1 VIPDS
6 AADVRRA
13 EAPEY
18 SVVPDYETVIG
29 LTNELSGSR
38 YYVKRVIENPPRG
51 GRRASLV
58 NRYWD
63 IAGYYYDR
71 VFPIDFHITVTGE
84 EEYQG
89 GIRAHAGS
97 TTAQVTVQGSYVE
110 SDVGTPGG
118 EPDMKGQIE
127 RRWEALSELVAKTL
141 NALPQAARPYAP
153 PQDPGWTYQMPAEPP
168 TSPPSPAPPAFQTPA
183 ASAVPAASSADE
195 RRARLREQRAA
206 LKEALLA
213 GRISEQMY
221 RELRE
226 DIDAEYGD
234 L

>member
-1 VIPDS
+1 MG
-6 AADVRRA
+6 
-13 EAPEY
+13 AP
-18 SVVPDYETVIG
+18 
-29 LTNELSGSR
+29 
-38 YYVKRVIENPPRG
+38 
-51 GRRASLV
+51 A
-58 NRYWD
+58 
-63 IAGYYYDR
+63 
-71 VFPIDFHITVTGE
+71 
-84 EEYQG
+84 
-89 GIRAHAGS
+89 
-97 TTAQVTVQGSYVE
+97 
-110 SDVGTPGG
+110 G

-141 NALPQAARPYAP
+141 NGLPQAARPYAP